1 MACRGAR
8 DWSRFHGT
16 QCAKDKPAVPSWE
29 ARIYLLDRNFILL
42 HLSTF
47 VSLKKLFPDRRSEE
61 IIEIVLS

>member
-29 ARIYLLDRNFILL
+29 ARILDLLDRNSSSPFN
-42 HLSTF
+42 F
-47 VSLKKLFPDRRSEE
+47 CQFEEVVSGSE
-61 IIEIVLS
+61 IGGDN